1 MKKEFFGVCADGRKA
16 SIYTIGNSSGLT
28 ARISDFGG
36 VVVNLFVRDK
46 DGNERDVVLG
56 YDTLA
61 EYEKNPC
68 YFGALIGRCG
78 NRIGRGRFSIDGTEY
93 QLDNNERVNHL
104 HGGFQGFDKKLW
116 HAEQT
121 ENSLKLTLLSPD
133 GDQKYPGNLV
143 VCVVYTVT
151 NDNALEIRYRGLS
164 DQKTIFNMTN
174 HAYFNLGGQDE
185 PNILGHVL
193 RIDADAIT
201 AIDEGLIPTGELMP
215 VNGTPFD
222 FRTPKKIGRDIGAD
236 HAQIKVAGGFDH
248 NYALCSGSTAAEAF
262 CEASGI
268 SMTVYT
274 DLPGIQLY
282 TGNFLDENV
291 GMKGN
296 RRANKN
302 RAFCLEM
309 QYFPD
314 AVNHSNFESPVI
326 EAGQCKEYYTRFEFS
341 IR

>member
-1 MKKEFFGVCADGRKA
+1 MQKELFGVCADGRKA
-16 SIYTIGNSSGLT
+16 DLYTISNSSGMT

-36 VVVNLFVRDK
+36 AVVNLYVKDR

-56 YDTLA
+56 YDNLA
-61 EYEKNPC
+61 GYEKNAC
-68 YFGALIGRCG
+68 YFGMLIGRSG
-78 NRIGRGRFSIDGTEY
+78 NRIGGGRFSIDGVEY
-93 QLDNNERVNHL
+93 QLDNNERANHL
-104 HGGFQGFDKKLW
+104 HGGFAGFDKKLW

-121 ENSLKLTLLSPD
+121 ENSLKLTLFSPD

-143 VCVVYTVT
+143 ACVVYTVT
-151 NDNALEIRYRGLS
+151 QDNALQIEYSGMS
-164 DQKTIFNMTN
+164 DRKTIFNMTN

-185 PNILGHVL
+185 PTILDHVM

-222 FRTPKKIGRDIGAD
+222 FRSPKKIGRDIGAD

-248 NYALCSGSTAAEAF
+248 NYALCGGSTAAEAF

-268 SMTVYT
+268 SMKVAT
-274 DLPGIQLY
+274 DLPGMQLY

-291 GMKGN
+291 TMKGS

-302 RAFCLEM
+302 RAFCLET

-314 AVNHSNFESPVI
+314 AVNHANFESPVI
-326 EAGQCKEYYTRFEFS
+326 EAGQYKEYYTRFEFS

>member
-1 MKKEFFGVCADGRKA
+1 MKKEFFGVCADGREA
-16 SIYTIGNSSGLT
+16 SLYTIGNSAGMT

-36 VVVNLFVRDK
+36 VVVNLFVKGK
-46 DGNERDVVLG
+46 DGSMRDVVLG
-56 YDTLA
+56 YDNLA
-61 EYEKNPC
+61 DYEKNPC

-78 NRIGRGRFSIDGTEY
+78 NRIGGARFSIDGVEY
-93 QLDNNERVNHL
+93 VLENNERANQL
-104 HGGFQGFDKKLW
+104 HGGFQGFDKRLW

-151 NDNALEIRYRGLS
+151 EDNALHIAYHGMS
-164 DQKTIFNMTN
+164 DRKTIFNMTN

-185 PNILGHVL
+185 PNILDHVL
-193 RIDADAIT
+193 RIDSDAIT
-201 AIDEGLIPTGELMP
+201 AVDEGLIPTGELMP
-215 VNGTPFD
+215 VDGTPFD
-222 FRTPKKIGRDIGAD
+222 FRSPKKIGQDIGAE
-236 HAQIKVAGGFDH
+236 HTQLKIAGGYDH
-248 NYALCSGSTAAEAF
+248 NYALRGSGEVAEAF

-268 SMTVYT
+268 VLKVVT
-274 DLPGIQLY
+274 DLPGMQLY

-291 GMKGN
+291 VMKDN

-302 RAFCLEM
+302 RAFCLET

-314 AVNHSNFESPVI
+314 AINQSNFESPVI

-341 IR
+341 VR